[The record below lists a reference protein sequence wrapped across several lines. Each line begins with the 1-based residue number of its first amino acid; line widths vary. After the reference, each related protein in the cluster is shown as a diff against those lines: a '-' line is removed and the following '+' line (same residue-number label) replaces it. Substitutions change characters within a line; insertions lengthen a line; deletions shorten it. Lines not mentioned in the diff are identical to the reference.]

1 MSKTAHDESFWR
13 GKSVLVTGASGF
25 AGRNLCSVLSRL
37 GSRVRY
43 FVRSKNDFSS
53 NEPNASFVVGD
64 VQDYQSILDSLK
76 GVDVAFHLA
85 AITLIPETRAKTF
98 NTFATNALGTLNF
111 LMAAKAQDVPR
122 LVYVSTCHVYGRQER
137 LPITEDTAPRP
148 IDIYS
153 ASKLAG
159 ESLALSFAEMY
170 GMNISISRA
179 FNHYGPFQRPDFL
192 IPSIILRLLKR
203 EKLAMGNPSPTRDF
217 SYVEDIVRGY
227 ALLAEK
233 GRSSEI
239 YHFSGGEERSV
250 QEIVETIMKIS
261 GVKSEVQWNPEARRV
276 DIPRSVGDYSKA
288 RKELGWTPRV
298 DFEDGM
304 KKTVAWYR
312 SQLDQRNPEMIH
324 VPNPLPDKA
333 LSPQTL
339 PA

>member
-1 MSKTAHDESFWR
+1 MSKAAHYEPFWR
-13 GKSVLVTGASGF
+13 DKSVLVTGSSGF
-25 AGRNLCSVLSRL
+25 AGRNLCVLLSSL
-37 GSRVRY
+37 GSRVR
-43 FVRSKNDFSS
+43 FFDRSKNDFSA
-53 NEPNASFVVGD
+53 NQPGTSFVLGD
-64 VQDYQSILDSLK
+64 VQDYQSVLDALK

-122 LVYVSTCHVYGRQER
+122 LVYVSTCHVYGRQEK
-137 LPITEDTAPRP
+137 LPITEDAAPKP

-153 ASKLAG
+153 ASKLSG
-159 ESLALSFAEMY
+159 ESLALSFAEMH

-179 FNHYGPFQRPDFL
+179 FNHYGPYQRPDFL
-192 IPSIILRLLKR
+192 VPSIILRLLR
-203 EKLAMGNPSPTRDF
+203 GEKLAMGNPTPTRDF

-239 YHFSGGEERSV
+239 YHFSSGEERSV

-261 GVKSEVQWNPEARRV
+261 GVKSEVHWNPEARRI

-312 SQLDQRNPEMIH
+312 SQLDQRNHEMIH
-324 VPNPLPDKA
+324 VPNA
-333 LSPQTL
+333 
-339 PA
+339 